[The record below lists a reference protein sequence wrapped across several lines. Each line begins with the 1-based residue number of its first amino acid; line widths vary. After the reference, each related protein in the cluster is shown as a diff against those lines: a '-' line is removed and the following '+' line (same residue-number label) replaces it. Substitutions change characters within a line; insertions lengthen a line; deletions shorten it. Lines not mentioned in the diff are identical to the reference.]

1 MPLPPFPSYPPAW
14 LGAALCATLNLLGG
28 CASAPPA
35 PTLAQGIA
43 AAALGQWARVDILPG
58 AAAPDARALATWW
71 QQFGDPHLDR
81 LMQQALAGNLD
92 LRSARATLRQAQAAR
107 AAAEAGTG
115 PLLGISA
122 GASRSLTRSSTSNL
136 YKLGF
141 SASWE
146 PDLNGSQAS
155 GVAAAD
161 ADAQAAWADLGTT
174 RMTLSAELGLAYVQ
188 WRGAQARLRITAAS
202 LASLEQ
208 TLELARWK
216 AQAGLASVL
225 DVEQARLSVEQTR
238 ASLPSLATEIAQ
250 DEHLIALLT
259 GRAPSE
265 LMADLPA
272 QPLSTNGVPQAGPA
286 MERLAVGLPADLL
299 RRRPDL
305 QAAEARVR
313 AAWARQ
319 EQTRRAGW
327 PGLGLSGSVG
337 LQALTLGALGQASA
351 GVAALAASVDWT
363 LFDNGLRRAQV
374 DQAGAALDS
383 SRIAYDAAVLGAV
396 RDVEDSLVALR
407 GSRDRA
413 ESLRQAADAA
423 AATLHWTRVRHD
435 AGLTD
440 FATLLEAQRNELGAL
455 LALQTT
461 QTDLSLNLI
470 RLFKALGGGWDAD
483 AANAEPVPTPTPNPS
498 PNAPPAPAA
507 SPRA

>member
-1 MPLPPFPSYPPAW
+1 MPCPPFPLRPTWPH
-14 LGAALCATLNLLGG
+14 AALCATLSLLTA
-28 CASAPPA
+28 CASAPQAPA
-35 PTLAQGIA
+35 TEPRIA
-43 AAALGQWARVDILPG
+43 AATLSQWARVDVPPE
-58 AAAPDARALATWW
+58 AAAPDSEALAAWW
-71 QQFGDPHLDR
+71 QQFGDAGLDR
-81 LMQQALAGNLD
+81 LMQWALAGNLD
-92 LRSARATLRQAQAAR
+92 LKSAQATLQQAQAAR
-107 AAAEAGTG
+107 AATEASGGATVDT
-115 PLLGISA
+115 SA
-122 GASRSLTRSSTSNL
+122 GASRSFSRSSGAGTQASNL

-146 PDLNGSQAS
+146 PDLSGAQAT
-155 GVAAAD
+155 GLAAAD
-161 ADAQAAWADLGTT
+161 ADLQAARADLGTT
-174 RMTLSAELGLAYVQ
+174 RMTISAELGLAYVQ
-188 WRGAQARLRITAAS
+188 WRGAQARQRITAAS

-216 AQAGLASVL
+216 AQAGLASAL

-250 DEHLIALLT
+250 DEHQIALLT
-259 GRAPSE
+259 GRSPREWLAK
-265 LMADLPA
+265 LAADPITPA
-272 QPLSTNGVPQAGPA
+272 GVPTAGPA
-286 MERLAVGLPADLL
+286 LARLGLGLPADLL

-305 QAAEARVR
+305 RAAEARVH

-327 PGLGLSGSVG
+327 PGLSLNGSMG
-337 LQALTLGALGQASA
+337 LQALTLSALGQAST

-363 LFDNGLRRAQV
+363 LFDNGLRQAQV
-374 DQAGAALDS
+374 DQAGAALEG
-383 SRIAYDAAVLGAV
+383 SRIAYDAAVIGAV
-396 RDVEDSLVALR
+396 KDVEDSLVSLR
-407 GSRDRA
+407 GNRDRA

-470 RLFKALGGGWDAD
+470 TLFKALGGGWDA
-483 AANAEPVPTPTPNPS
+483 S
-498 PNAPPAPAA
+498 AA
-507 SPRA
+507 S

>member
-1 MPLPPFPSYPPAW
+1 MPQTPFSLP
-14 LGAALCATLNLLGG
+14 GAALCAALSLLGA
-28 CASAPPA
+28 CASAPQA
-35 PTLAQGIA
+35 PTTTPGIA
-43 AAALGQWARVDILPG
+43 PAALGQWARVDIPPG
-58 AAAPDARALATWW
+58 AAAPDAQALATWW
-71 QQFGDPHLDR
+71 QQFGDAGLDR

-92 LRSARATLRQAQAAR
+92 LRSAQASLRSAQAAR
-107 AAAEAGTG
+107 AAAQAGTG
-115 PLLGISA
+115 PVIGSSA
-122 GASRSLTRSSTSNL
+122 GASRSFTRSSASNL

-146 PDLNGSQAS
+146 PDLSGAQAS
-155 GVAAAD
+155 GLAAAD

-216 AQAGLASVL
+216 AQAGLASAL

-238 ASLPSLATEIAQ
+238 ASLPNLATEIAQ
-250 DEHLIALLT
+250 DEHVIALLT

-265 LMADLPA
+265 LVADLSA
-272 QPLSTNGVPQAGPA
+272 EPLSTSGVPQAGPA
-286 MERLAVGLPADLL
+286 LERLALGLPADLL

-305 QAAEARVR
+305 RAAEARVR

-363 LFDNGLRRAQV
+363 LFDNGLRQAQV
-374 DQAGAALDS
+374 DQAGAALDG
-383 SRIAYDAAVLGAV
+383 SRLAYDAAVLAAV
-396 RDVEDSLVALR
+396 KDVEDSLVALR

-413 ESLRQAADAA
+413 ESLRLAADAA

-440 FATLLEAQRNELGAL
+440 FATLLEAQRNELGAR

-470 RLFKALGGGWDAD
+470 RLFKALGGGWDTG
-483 AANAEPVPTPTPNPS
+483 AANAEPVPTPSPT
-498 PNAPPAPAA
+498 PNAPPAPVA